1 MQKYR
6 IYELAKFYSRTSEE
20 IIDILK
26 KNNIEVKSNFNSVD
40 QNAKEILD
48 REMTPQEEK
57 KKLPPQWNAHGQ
69 I

>member
-57 KKLPPQWNAHGQ
+57 KEIPPQWNAHGQ